1 MVVLA
6 TLGQGHHFIVFNLV
20 MSAGFLKKNLT
31 IVLRASLLF
40 GVFLIG
46 HVSEARTYTDL
57 QGRTLEAEVL
67 AYRDPMLRMR
77 LSQNGRE
84 FDLALDKLCAR
95 DRAYLQSAIDAG
107 RLNADGY
114 DRPKEMQVVPV
125 IKNKQ
130 HFNASKRIDALI
142 QKHLAA
148 ASLQQQPIV
157 NDELYLRRAYL
168 RVVGRIPTTDEA
180 IDFLQDTRPNK
191 RSVLIDTLLDSP
203 GYVSHQFNLWA
214 DVLRAQ
220 TLKVKGSF
228 GGGIYYVP
236 WIKEQIQKNVPYDAF
251 VRSLLTAEGFAW
263 ENPAVGYYMRD
274 QNMHLDNMA
283 LGVQVFLGTQLQ
295 CAQCHDHPFEK
306 WTQKDFYQL
315 AAFTA
320 GVKTTFDVSESS
332 SSNKLSKLA
341 KAYKDAHADAGVYQ
355 DALYQNYKRFMFP
368 YINSVEHKEADLKF
382 PDDYNYSNA
391 QPGDRVRPK
400 VPFGSIGQT
409 PSSYSA
415 RIQSYANWMTSPENP
430 LFTLVI
436 ANRMWKYAMGKGLI
450 EPIDNIQS
458 IEAAD
463 SPELLRFL
471 EVVMRHVNYDLKQ
484 FLRVLYNT
492 EFFQRASV
500 VYDPQQPD
508 DYSLQGPI
516 FQRMSAEQLWDSIA
530 TLISPD
536 VDQNLNGNYIGNF
549 VYTKAD
555 STIPPPTVSFID
567 NNSTKKVIEHLQS
580 VAEFHNSFYQT
591 KAEYSAVVRKGISSD
606 SGQLKTLRDRY
617 ERAKARW
624 FELFNPGSPLQA
636 TVGSHGLTGRELAVW
651 KRKRMLESIV
661 RASELQSPMR
671 DGHLLEVF
679 GQSDRIAVDN
689 STRKSSLTQALFLMN
704 SAVTNKIMAEE
715 SMPVKTAALA
725 STVEEQLDMI
735 YLGFLS
741 RKPTAQEF
749 DLLIDDLRLDPEN
762 AKHKFI
768 WAMLNTKQFL
778 FIP

>member
-1 MVVLA
+1 M
-6 TLGQGHHFIVFNLV
+6 
-20 MSAGFLKKNLT
+20 
-31 IVLRASLLF
+31 
-40 GVFLIG
+40 
-46 HVSEARTYTDL
+46 
-57 QGRTLEAEVL
+57 EAEVL

-84 FDLALDKLCAR
+84 FDFALDKLCAR

-114 DRPKEMQVVPV
+114 DRPKGIQVVPV
-125 IKNKQ
+125 VKNKQ

-142 QKHLAA
+142 QKHLDAA
-148 ASLQQQPIV
+148 GLQQQAIV
-157 NDELYLRRAYL
+157 SDELYVRRAYL
-168 RVVGRIPTTDEA
+168 RVIGRIPTTAEA

-191 RSVLIDTLLDSP
+191 RAVLIDTLLDSP

-220 TLKVKGSF
+220 TLKHKASF

-251 VRSLLTAEGFAW
+251 VRSLITAEGFAW

-320 GVKTTFDVSESS
+320 GVKTTFDVGKSS
-332 SSNKLSKLA
+332 PSAKLSKLS
-341 KAYKDAHADAGVYQ
+341 KAYNDAHADSGVYQ
-355 DALYQNYKRFMFP
+355 DALRANYSRFMVP
-368 YINSVEHKEADLKF
+368 YKNSVMHHEDTLSF
-382 PDDYNYSNA
+382 PDDYAYSNA
-391 QPGDRVRPK
+391 RPGAIVSPK
-400 VPFGSIGQT
+400 FPFGAIEDT
-409 PSSYSA
+409 PTSYSA
-415 RIQSYANWMTSPENP
+415 RIQSYANWMTSPDNP

-436 ANRMWKYAMGKGLI
+436 ANRMWKYVMGKGLI
-450 EPIDNIQS
+450 EPVDNIQS
-458 IEAAD
+458 IKAAD

-500 VYDPQQPD
+500 VYDPQQPE

-530 TLISPD
+530 TLIRAD
-536 VDQNLNGNYIGNF
+536 VDQNLNGNYIGHY

-567 NNSTKKVIEHLQS
+567 NNSVEKVMQHLQS
-580 VAEFHNSFYQT
+580 VAEFHNTFYET
-591 KAEYSAVVRKGISSD
+591 KADYNTAKRKGLSAD
-606 SGQLKTLRDRY
+606 SGQLKSLSNRY
-617 ERAKARW
+617 KRAKERW
-624 FELFNPGSPLQA
+624 FELFNPDSPLQA
-636 TVGSHGLTGRELAVW
+636 SVGSHGLTGRDLAAW
-651 KRKRMLESIV
+651 KRKRMLRSIV

-679 GQSDRIAVDN
+679 GQSDRISVDN

-704 SAVTNKIMAEE
+704 SDVTNKLLADE
-715 SMPVKTAALA
+715 SLPVKAAGNA
-725 STVEEQLDMI
+725 STVEEQLDLI

-741 RKPTAQEF
+741 RKPTEQEF
-749 DLLIDDLRLDPEN
+749 DLLIDDFRLDPEN
-762 AKHKFI
+762 TKYKFI

>member
-1 MVVLA
+1 M
-6 TLGQGHHFIVFNLV
+6 GKPSCG
-20 MSAGFLKKNLT
+20 
-31 IVLRASLLF
+31 LL
-40 GVFLIG
+40 
-46 HVSEARTYTDL
+46 HA
-57 QGRTLEAEVL
+57 
-67 AYRDPMLRMR
+67 
-77 LSQNGRE
+77 
-84 FDLALDKLCAR
+84 
-95 DRAYLQSAIDAG
+95 
-107 RLNADGY
+107 
-114 DRPKEMQVVPV
+114 RPKYAFR
-125 IKNKQ
+125 Q
-130 HFNASKRIDALI
+130 H
-142 QKHLAA
+142 
-148 ASLQQQPIV
+148 
-157 NDELYLRRAYL
+157 
-168 RVVGRIPTTDEA
+168 
-180 IDFLQDTRPNK
+180 
-191 RSVLIDTLLDSP
+191 
-203 GYVSHQFNLWA
+203 
-214 DVLRAQ
+214 
-220 TLKVKGSF
+220 
-228 GGGIYYVP
+228 
-236 WIKEQIQKNVPYDAF
+236 
-251 VRSLLTAEGFAW
+251 GFR
-263 ENPAVGYYMRD
+263 GT
-274 QNMHLDNMA
+274 
-283 LGVQVFLGTQLQ
+283 GFLGTQLQ

-355 DALYQNYKRFMFP
+355 DALNQNYKRFMFP

-591 KAEYSAVVRKGISSD
+591 KAEYNAVVRKGISSD

-617 ERAKARW
+617 QRAKARW

-704 SAVTNKIMAEE
+704 SDVTNKIMAEE